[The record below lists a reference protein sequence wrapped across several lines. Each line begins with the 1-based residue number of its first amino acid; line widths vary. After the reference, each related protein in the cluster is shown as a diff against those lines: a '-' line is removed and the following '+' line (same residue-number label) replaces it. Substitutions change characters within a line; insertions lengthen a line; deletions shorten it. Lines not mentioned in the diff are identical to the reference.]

1 MQYRCDI
8 LACSGMHYVTR
19 SLSNI
24 YFFSC
29 FVITYVI
36 RNENFCIF
44 LLITIQALL
53 QVRKLCSMTIYLLL
67 ISRGILMSW
76 LWQNCYI
83 FNLWLIYCERYNIFL
98 RPLPAL
104 MDPTAITTCKRGL
117 LASNINIGIVR
128 VKGTH
133 ISSFIRLYSNW
144 SQKQVKT

>member
-36 RNENFCIF
+36 RSENFCIF

-53 QVRKLCSMTIYLLL
+53 QVRKLCSMTIHLLL

-98 RPLPAL
+98 RPFTSTYGFFLL
-104 MDPTAITTCKRGL
+104 STICNEGL

-133 ISSFIRLYSNW
+133 ISSFHSFI
-144 SQKQVKT
+144 

>member
-1 MQYRCDI
+1 MHRKSKHCKSLLNFFFILFPCRAI

-36 RNENFCIF
+36 RSENFCIF

-104 MDPTAITTCKRGL
+104 MD
-117 LASNINIGIVR
+117 
-128 VKGTH
+128 
-133 ISSFIRLYSNW
+133 SSCYQPFVT
-144 SQKQVKT
+144 KDF